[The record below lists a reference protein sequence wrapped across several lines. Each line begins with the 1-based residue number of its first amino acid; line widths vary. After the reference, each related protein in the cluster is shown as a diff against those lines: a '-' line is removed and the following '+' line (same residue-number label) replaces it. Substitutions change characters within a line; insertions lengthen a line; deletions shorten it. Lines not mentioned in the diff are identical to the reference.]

1 MITRP
6 DISQARMCKLLEQE
20 LAVSQQLKQLLA
32 AEQAAITDHDIPAFE
47 EIIASKQGTL
57 EHLAAHEKARLFLLQ
72 SNGIKHGPEGM
83 EDYIN
88 SCRDDGLV
96 ADLWQQ
102 LMSIAGDCRDHNR
115 KNHQLV
121 ELFST
126 HTRKA
131 LCILRGENMQQNVYG
146 PDGDTGDRHENRSIA
161 IA

>member
-20 LAVSQQLKQLLA
+20 LAVSRQLKQLLA
-32 AEQAAITDHDIPAFE
+32 AEQAAITNHDILAFE

-72 SNGIKHGPEGM
+72 SNGIKNGPEGM
-83 EDYIN
+83 EDYID
-88 SCRDDGLV
+88 SCQDNGLV

-102 LMSIAGDCRDHNR
+102 LLSIAGDCRDHNR

-121 ELFST
+121 ELFSV

-131 LCILRGENMQQNVYG
+131 LCILRGETTEQNVYG
-146 PDGDTGDRHENRSIA
+146 PGGDTSERHENRSIA

>member
-1 MITRP
+1 
-6 DISQARMCKLLEQE
+6 MCKLLEQE
-20 LAVSQQLKQLLA
+20 LAVSRQLKQLLA
-32 AEQAAITDHDIPAFE
+32 AEQAAITNHDIPAFE

-72 SNGIKHGPEGM
+72 SNGIKNGPEGM
-83 EDYIN
+83 EDYID
-88 SCRDDGLV
+88 SCQDNGLV

-102 LMSIAGDCRDHNR
+102 LLSIAGDCRDHNR

-121 ELFST
+121 ELFSV

-131 LCILRGENMQQNVYG
+131 LCILRGETTEQNVYG
-146 PDGDTGDRHENRSIA
+146 PGGDSSERHENRSIA

>member
-20 LAVSQQLKQLLA
+20 LAVSRQLKQLLA
-32 AEQAAITDHDIPAFE
+32 AEQAAITNHDIPAFE

-72 SNGIKHGPEGM
+72 SNGIKNGPEGM
-83 EDYIN
+83 EDYID
-88 SCRDDGLV
+88 SCQDNGLV

-102 LMSIAGDCRDHNR
+102 LLSIAGDCRDHNR

-121 ELFST
+121 ELFSV

-131 LCILRGENMQQNVYG
+131 LCILRGETTEQNVYG
-146 PDGDTGDRHENRSIA
+146 PGGDSSERHENRSIA

>member
-47 EIIASKQGTL
+47 EIIASKQATL
-57 EHLAAHEKARLFLLQ
+57 EHLTAHEKARLFLLQ

-83 EDYIN
+83 KDYIDN
-88 SCRDDGLV
+88 GHDDGLV

-102 LMSIAGDCRDHNR
+102 LLCIASDCRDHNR

-131 LCILRGENMQQNVYG
+131 LCILRGENMEQNVYG
-146 PDGDTGDRHENRSIA
+146 PAGDTSDRHENRPIA

>member
-1 MITRP
+1 
-6 DISQARMCKLLEQE
+6 MCKLLEQE
-20 LAVSQQLKQLLA
+20 LAVSRQLKQLLA
-32 AEQAAITDHDIPAFE
+32 AEQAAITNHDIPAFE

-72 SNGIKHGPEGM
+72 SNGIKNGPEGM
-83 EDYIN
+83 EDYID
-88 SCRDDGLV
+88 SCQDNGLV

-102 LMSIAGDCRDHNR
+102 LLSIAGDCRDHNR

-121 ELFST
+121 ELFSV

-131 LCILRGENMQQNVYG
+131 LCILRGETTEQNVYG
-146 PDGDTGDRHENRSIA
+146 PGGDTSERHENRSIA